1 MRHGGNAEY
10 SLRKGVNVAKKRIIN
25 APSKQIL
32 DMLKKRTPHDF
43 RTLLDQFHVDAVGLI
58 MVSIPDLYFYADVAS
73 KSANVVV
80 SEVFGSC
87 PQHVN
92 TLAIFGEIAAV
103 QAAMQSVEEIEISEQ
118 SF

>member
-1 MRHGGNAEY
+1 
-10 SLRKGVNVAKKRIIN
+10 VAKKRIIN

-32 DMLKKRTPHDF
+32 DMLKKRTPNDA
-43 RTLLDQFHVDAVGLI
+43 RTLLNQFHVDAVGLM

-87 PQHVN
+87 PQHIT
-92 TLAIFGEIAAV
+92 TLAIFGEISAV
-103 QAAMQSVEEIEISEQ
+103 NVAMQAIEEMDEMGQ
-118 SF
+118 GF